1 MNIFFS
7 KIQHKYG
14 YSNNQIAQLKYLFH
28 SVIAESTKFF
38 LIGGIFLYLDKFT
51 SFVIASF
58 VLATLRVS
66 SGGIHFYRYVY
77 CLGFSFFYLLLS
89 VQLLPLIPTARSV
102 EIGLLF
108 LCIAICSRIEPVV
121 SKYRIPLTLS
131 RKRECIKRLCGLLII
146 YTGSLLIIPYS
157 QFHPVCFWV
166 IVLHTIQLTISN
178 FLFKKGEK
186 TYELCNDL

>member
-1 MNIFFS
+1 MNIFFT
-7 KIQHKYG
+7 KIQRKYA
-14 YSNNQIAQLKYLFH
+14 YSDYQIAQLKYLFH
-28 SVIAESTKFF
+28 SIATESSKFF
-38 LIGGIFLYLDKFT
+38 LIGGFFLYLDKFV
-51 SFVIASF
+51 SFIIASF

-102 EIGLLF
+102 EIGSLL
-108 LCIAICSRIEPVV
+108 LCIVICSRCEPVV
-121 SKYRIPLTLS
+121 SKYRSPLSLS
-131 RKRECIKRLCGLLII
+131 RKRKCIKRLCGLLII
-146 YTGSLLIIPYS
+146 YTGLLLIIPYS
-157 QFHPVCFWV
+157 QIHPVCFWV

-178 FLFKKGEK
+178 FLFKKGKK